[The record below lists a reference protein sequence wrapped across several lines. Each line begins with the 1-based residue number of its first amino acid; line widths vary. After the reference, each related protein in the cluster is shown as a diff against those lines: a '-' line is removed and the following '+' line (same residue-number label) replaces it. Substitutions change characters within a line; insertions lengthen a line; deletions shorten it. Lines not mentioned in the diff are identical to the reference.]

1 MRKIYGMLLSAVLL
15 LACIA
20 VPVSAKEINAAP
32 LLPVQAFD
40 VAAGKVVKSVPNDSE
55 FQAMA
60 MSWLQS
66 VTGLAPQ
73 VTADDSCSY
82 VYRIPLA
89 SPATVKTD
97 DISIVTNDLFL
108 FYCTDK
114 PPTLL
119 LFDQNKRPYLFLFNV
134 DIAPFIKKMG
144 IPAT

>member
-1 MRKIYGMLLSAVLL
+1 MPKLYGMFLAAILLVC
-15 LACIA
+15 CI
-20 VPVSAKEINAAP
+20 VPVSAKEVTAAP
-32 LLPVQAFD
+32 QLPVQAFD
-40 VAAGKVVKSVPNDSE
+40 VAAGKVVKSLPNDSE
-55 FQAMA
+55 FQEMA

-82 VYRIPLA
+82 VYRLPLS
-89 SPATVKTD
+89 SPAAVKTG

-108 FYCTDK
+108 FYCKDK

-119 LFDQNKRPYLFLFNV
+119 LFDESKRPYLFLFNA

-144 IPAT
+144 IPAG